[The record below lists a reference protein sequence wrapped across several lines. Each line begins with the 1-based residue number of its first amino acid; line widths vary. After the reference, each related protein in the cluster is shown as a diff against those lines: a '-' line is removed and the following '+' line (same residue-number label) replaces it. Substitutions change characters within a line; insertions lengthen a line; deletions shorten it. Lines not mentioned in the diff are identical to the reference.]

1 MVGKARPAV
10 PIIMGNPIFWE
21 NSRKMF
27 LVFFFQNVEAEISES
42 PPVKKIKFF
51 NKFLKKAYIQLSKK
65 LLTDH
70 R

>member
-27 LVFFFQNVEAEISES
+27 LVFFPECRGQDLGK
-42 PPVKKIKFF
+42 PPVKKKIKFF
-51 NKFLKKAYIQLSKK
+51 IKFLKRHIFNSQK
-65 LLTDH
+65 TVDG
-70 R
+70 